1 MDKKLTDLKQFIG
14 TERYFDVMGIKVTD
28 GVKYVMDN
36 GYSWL
41 VTDAVA
47 VIMTKLL
54 KEPFLSIKLLL
65 NADDSA
71 RMVITDGNDKT
82 LYEQKYG
89 WTDAKVNVEMF
100 CTNGVLMLT
109 TEY

>member
-14 TERYFDVMGIKVTD
+14 TERYFDVMGVKVTD

-47 VIMTKLL
+47 VIKTKLAN
-54 KEPFLSIKLLL
+54 EPFLSIRLAVNGEKAVM
-65 NADDSA
+65 N
-71 RMVITDGNDKT
+71 ITDGNNNG

-89 WTDAKVNVEMF
+89 WTDAESNIEMF